1 MDDAI
6 NRVACHKTGVPCESE
21 CSDATLQTVEAFKAT
36 EEQKALTTEFFESYR
51 AAFPDS
57 NPLAVLVLV
66 FSIDMKTWKFPEIFH
81 YGPIAPQIEFIENNE
96 ALRKLMQ
103 EHCPNTKSDN

>member
-1 MDDAI
+1 MDAVI
-6 NRVACHKTGVPCESE
+6 K
-21 CSDATLQTVEAFKAT
+21 TVEALKPT
-36 EEQKALTTEFFESYR
+36 EEQKALMTEFFESYQ

-81 YGPIAPQIEFIENNE
+81 SGPIAPQIEFIENSE

-103 EHCPNTKSDN
+103 KPNI

>member
-1 MDDAI
+1 MDADKQ
-6 NRVACHKTGVPCESE
+6 N
-21 CSDATLQTVEAFKAT
+21 
-36 EEQKALTTEFFESYR
+36 ALTTEFFESYH

-57 NPLAVLVLV
+57 NPMFVLPLV

-81 YGPIAPQIEFIENNE
+81 SGPIAPQIEFIEKSE

-103 EHCPNTKSDN
+103 EQCSYTKSEN